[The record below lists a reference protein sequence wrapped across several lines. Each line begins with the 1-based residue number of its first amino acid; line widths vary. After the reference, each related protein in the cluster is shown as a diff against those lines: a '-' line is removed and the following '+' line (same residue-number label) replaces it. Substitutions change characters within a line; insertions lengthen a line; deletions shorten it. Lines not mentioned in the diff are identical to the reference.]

1 MGWFWLKNREHAKKS
16 NLHFLHCIDYWLQN
30 VFFGCPKVSVFLS
43 SRRVSTR
50 PADLTC
56 SQGIPKHCHT
66 LADEMLLQ
74 KQALLLCNEWNLSH
88 LNVQNTNTWTSTDFL
103 ISFSVVLFLIWNA
116 FSDTKHF
123 FAILVVILVISIWL
137 RLLLF
142 CIGFFVNVVWCWL
155 STKLWALLAAQLPP
169 ETMNFCS
176 CSSFNF
182 KAFFKIASAFWHN
195 VLTLMLSSGDAKTKQ
210 ADKGFLEFD
219 ITMPAAFNTCIR
231 DNGKTKQKN
240 LQQTQNMH

>member
-1 MGWFWLKNREHAKKS
+1 MGCFCSKNWEHAKKS

-103 ISFSVVLFLIWNA
+103 ISFSVVAFWIWNA

-123 FAILVVILVISIWL
+123 FAILVVVLVVSSNL
-137 RLLLF
+137 TKASSLLHWFVF
-142 CIGFFVNVVWCWL
+142 CQCCLVLAFNKALGIAC
-155 STKLWALLAAQLPP
+155 ST
-169 ETMNFCS
+169 
-176 CSSFNF
+176 
-182 KAFFKIASAFWHN
+182 IASWN
-195 VLTLMLSSGDAKTKQ
+195 NE
-210 ADKGFLEFD
+210 FLFL
-219 ITMPAAFNTCIR
+219 F
-231 DNGKTKQKN
+231 
-240 LQQTQNMH
+240 LF